1 VTFVAKLAGLKPGV
15 LFIFMKNQIVQ
26 LPTEVPLEDIGKPL
40 RNTENGVLANIIKE
54 I

>member
-1 VTFVAKLAGLKPGV
+1 
-15 LFIFMKNQIVQ
+15 MKNQIVQ
-26 LPTEVPLEDIGKPL
+26 LPTEVPLEDIGTF